1 MVEKYRVQ
9 ISGDLGS
16 NFKFVFVEGDNKYS
30 TVNSVTKKKKTTT
43 TNIANCKG
51 VKGIKKIEEKKENN
65 K

>member
-30 TVNSVTKKKKTTT
+30 TVNSVTKKKD
-43 TNIANCKG
+43 
-51 VKGIKKIEEKKENN
+51 NN
-65 K
+65 KYSKLQRSKRN